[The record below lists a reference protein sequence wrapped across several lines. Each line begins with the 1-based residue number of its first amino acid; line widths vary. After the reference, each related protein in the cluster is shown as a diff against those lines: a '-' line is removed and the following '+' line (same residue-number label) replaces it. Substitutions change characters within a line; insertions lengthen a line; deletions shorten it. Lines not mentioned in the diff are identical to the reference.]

1 MATNSSVRS
10 KNSEWSARLSMY
22 EGHLTEGSGG
32 YVSSICFLVNAHTQ
46 IWKPLVRPAKSSQ
59 VKFYLCIISA
69 WLPTDDVNVGS
80 DLSGTFMAEM
90 CKHHRS
96 RHMTLRDTWAW
107 IHITAAADFCEEVQ
121 DPVAYK
127 ILTRRRVIAR
137 AMRTCNWLPCLT
149 IHNPAV
155 WSQRIIIK
163 NNI

>member
-1 MATNSSVRS
+1 MKVIWQKVLEDT
-10 KNSEWSARLSMY
+10 RLLFVFL
-22 EGHLTEGSGG
+22 LTLTHRFGSPW
-32 YVSSICFLVNAHTQ
+32 YDQPSQV
-46 IWKPLVRPAKSSQ
+46 KSSQ
-59 VKFYLCIISA
+59 FYLCIISA

-137 AMRTCNWLPCLT
+137 ATRTCNLLPCLT

-163 NNI
+163 NNIYVKKCDTCDNK